1 MPSPQTIV
9 ATEGFCER
17 LMVMKRQESDYM
29 APDYL
34 NPEWQARLAAAEV
47 SADSPTLNNGDET
60 ASAASCSESINLL
73 WRDKI
78 CEWCYNVV
86 DHYELARES
95 VSVAMNIVDR
105 YVSSRFVT
113 PQTYTLVA
121 VTAIHIA
128 IKLVSPWKLRLTH
141 LIDLCAGKFTAGDIT
156 SMELTIFNA
165 LSWRVSPP
173 CAIDFC
179 GELIESSFIESNSDA
194 LDDIND
200 MARYLTEL
208 AVCDYFFVTC
218 KPSSI
223 GLASVMYALEL
234 TNNEVD
240 PRDKD
245 RFTSIVAQVALDVSD
260 EEVTQCYTRLRAM
273 YRQNCMADDDDDDD
287 EEESD
292 DDEVEGRGQAT
303 ASPTGVGEL
312 SDSPKKR
319 KRIQENKEGRLITE
333 HGEEIAHFGPV

>member
-29 APDYL
+29 IPDYL
-34 NPEWQARLAAAEV
+34 TPEFQARLAAAEV
-47 SADSPTLNNGDET
+47 SDSPTLNNGDET
-60 ASAASCSESINLL
+60 TSASCSEPINLL

-95 VSVAMNIVDR
+95 VSLAMNIVDR
-105 YVSSRFVT
+105 YVSSRFIT

-128 IKLVSPWKLRLTH
+128 IKLISPWKLRLNH
-141 LIDLCAGKFTAGDIT
+141 LLDLCAGKFTAGDIT

-179 GELIESSFIESNSDA
+179 GELIESSFTDSSSHA
-194 LDDIND
+194 LNDIHD

-208 AVCDYFFVTC
+208 AVCDYYFVTR

-223 GLASVMYALEL
+223 ALASIMFSLEL

-245 RFTSIVAQVALDVSD
+245 RFASRVAQVALDVSD
-260 EEVTQCYTRLRAM
+260 EEVIQCYTRLRDM
-273 YRQNCMADDDDDDD
+273 YRNNRMVD
-287 EEESD
+287 EEEAD
-292 DDEVEGRGQAT
+292 DGEVGGRGQAT
-303 ASPTGVGEL
+303 ASPTSVGEL
-312 SDSPKKR
+312 DDTPSKKR
-319 KRIQENKEGRLITE
+319 RRVQENKEGRLITE
-333 HGEEIAHFGPV
+333 HGEEIARFEPM

>member
-1 MPSPQTIV
+1 MPSPQTIL
-9 ATEGFCER
+9 AIEGFCER

-29 APDYL
+29 VPDYL

-47 SADSPTLNNGDET
+47 SDSDPPTLNNGEKT
-60 ASAASCSESINLL
+60 SSASSSESINLL

-128 IKLVSPWKLRLTH
+128 IKLVSPWKLRLNH
-141 LIDLCAGKFTAGDIT
+141 LLDLCAGKFTAGDIT
-156 SMELTIFNA
+156 STELTIFNA
-165 LSWRVSPP
+165 LCWRVSPP

-179 GELIESSFIESNSDA
+179 GELIDSSFTESTSHA
-194 LDDIND
+194 LNDIHD

-208 AVCDYFFVTC
+208 AVCDYFFVTT

-223 GLASVMYALEL
+223 ALASIKYALEL

-240 PRDKD
+240 PSDKD

-260 EEVTQCYTRLRAM
+260 EEVIQCYTRLCAM
-273 YRQNCMADDDDDDD
+273 YRQNRMVD
-287 EEESD
+287 EEAEAD

-312 SDSPKKR
+312 ADTPSKKR